1 MSLRHAVLG
10 LLQRR
15 PSTGYELT
23 QTFDRSLRTSWHARH
38 SQIYPELAKL
48 EAAGLAEVVGHG
60 ARRSKTYGI
69 TAAGRAEL
77 RRWLVEA
84 EPDRSQRNESGLRL
98 FLTPLLD
105 PDDKRATYERDLA
118 HLERELAALEELRTG
133 MRAAPGPEVFAPQ
146 VELGLR
152 IDGVLREWL
161 REQLQALDGSGG
173 DAQQET
179 PDASGAAGA
188 EGPGK

>member
-10 LLQRR
+10 LLARR

-48 EAAGLAEVVGHG
+48 EAADLVEVVGHG
-60 ARRSKTYGI
+60 ARRSKTYGV
-69 TAAGRAEL
+69 TAAGRAAL

-84 EPDRSQRNESGLRL
+84 EPDRSQRSESGLRL

-105 PDDKRATYERDLA
+105 PGDRRAIYERDLA
-118 HLERELAALEELRTG
+118 YVERELAALGESRAR
-133 MRAAPGPEVFAPQ
+133 MRSDAEPQVFGPQ
-146 VELGLR
+146 VELGIR
-152 IDGVLREWL
+152 VNTVLRDWL
-161 REQLQALDGSGG
+161 QEQI
-173 DAQQET
+173 E
-179 PDASGAAGA
+179 ASAAEA
-188 EGPGK
+188 

>member
-10 LLQRR
+10 LLARR

-23 QTFDRSLRTSWHARH
+23 RTFDRSLRTSWQASH
-38 SQIYPELAKL
+38 SQIYPELARL
-48 EAAGLAEVVGHG
+48 EAAGLVEIVERG

-84 EPDRSQRNESGLRL
+84 VPDRSQRNESGLRL

-105 PDDKRATYERDLA
+105 SADRHAAYQRDLA
-118 HLERELAALEELRTG
+118 QVEQDLAALAELR
-133 MRAAPGPEVFAPQ
+133 AAASGAAEQDVFAPQ
-146 VELGLR
+146 IELGIR
-152 IDGVLREWL
+152 IDKVIRDWL
-161 REQLQALDGSGG
+161 REQIATAAADGPISPE
-173 DAQQET
+173 QSE
-179 PDASGAAGA
+179 
-188 EGPGK
+188 

>member
-10 LLQRR
+10 LLARR

-23 QTFDRSLRTSWHARH
+23 RTFDRSLRTSWHARH

-48 EAAGLAEVVGHG
+48 AAADLVTVVERG
-60 ARRSKTYGI
+60 ARRSKTYAI

-84 EPDRSQRNESGLRL
+84 APDRSQRNESGLRL

-105 PDDKRATYERDLA
+105 PIDRRAVYQRDLA
-118 HLERELAALEELRTG
+118 HVEEELASLEALRT
-133 MRAAPGPEVFAPQ
+133 AAQDAADPEVFAPQ
-146 VELGLR
+146 IELGIR
-152 IDGVLREWL
+152 VNDVLQGWL
-161 REQLQALDGSGG
+161 REQI
-173 DAQQET
+173 DAT
-179 PDASGAAGA
+179 DDADRG
-188 EGPGK
+188 

>member
-1 MSLRHAVLG
+1 MSLRYAVLG
-10 LLQRR
+10 LLARR

-48 EAAGLAEVVGHG
+48 EAADLVEVVGHG

-69 TAAGRAEL
+69 TATGRAEL

-84 EPDRSQRNESGLRL
+84 QPDRSQRSESGLRL

-105 PDDKRATYERDLA
+105 PADRQATYERDLA
-118 HLERELAALEELRTG
+118 HVEREVAALEEVLAG
-133 MRAAPGPEVFAPQ
+133 MRSAAEPEVFAPQ
-146 VELGLR
+146 VELGIR
-152 IDGVLREWL
+152 VDTVMRDWL
-161 REQLQALDGSGG
+161 REQI
-173 DAQQET
+173 E
-179 PDASGAAGA
+179 ASLAATGRDRT
-188 EGPGK
+188 